1 MLFAQQGMVKL
12 RLSFRSLAIKYR
24 DSMDLAEVTV
34 TEADKLRTL
43 FGIDREP
50 AIVFVK
56 ERGLQPLIYSGKTTQ
71 KVCVANVLPMCC

>member
-1 MLFAQQGMVKL
+1 MVKL

-56 ERGLQPLIYSGKTTQ
+56 ERGLQPLTYSGKMTQ
-71 KVCVANVLPMCC
+71 TCVFLMCC